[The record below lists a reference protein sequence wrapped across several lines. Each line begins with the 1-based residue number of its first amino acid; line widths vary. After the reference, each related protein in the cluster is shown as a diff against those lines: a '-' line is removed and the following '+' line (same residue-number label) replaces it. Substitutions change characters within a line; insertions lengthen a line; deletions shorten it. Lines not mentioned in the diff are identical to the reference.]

1 MNSPWSL
8 SVCYSLV
15 SGFPLSGMLI
25 TLANDTILT
34 PLPRRS
40 VLAQLYYFK
49 PQTLLVS
56 ENFLLIVIYF
66 IGKGWEKALPSR
78 GLFRYINPGPFNIK
92 EHGNYQSL
100 LASNM
105 ELT

>member
-1 MNSPWSL
+1 
-8 SVCYSLV
+8 
-15 SGFPLSGMLI
+15 MLI